1 MSGLLEP
8 SLPPRVSEL
17 EGKCYYRGLPSSP
30 RLIARTGAPWY
41 PPTGPEAYTRIR
53 ELRIPGEHELFDVWE
68 DNLAIKVHD
77 ILNLND
83 VNWSSTEI
91 VRIGY
96 VDNPDSDGNLV
107 LWIGVYSSPPRLS
120 YDVGIQV
127 AVQCKETLLS
137 YGIKDVDVE
146 LRESDFVQPVGPALL
161 KPTGFFKFV
170 HPAAIAREPF
180 ITSVGTSICA
190 ENTPWAEGTL
200 GFFIAVEGVD
210 KLFGVTARHVLF
222 PPSHV
227 ENREFER
234 TDDSQPRRN
243 VLLLSDTAF
252 QQHLDVIQKEIDV
265 LEDDIDFHQTYLE
278 RLAGQEDVYSQ
289 GMRKCTED
297 EKSRAEERK
306 LHLTEFLKE
315 IVPQWSSTKSRIL
328 GNVKFSPRIVVGA
341 GNPEQQFTQDI
352 AVFEVEPSKINPA
365 DFPGNFID
373 LGEKYSLSECI
384 RLRGK
389 MNPDPTSSLKFTS
402 PINPEMRKPTMLDQ
416 DGRACITVMKRG
428 KTTGLTL
435 GRGLNYMAYVR
446 KYLPDSDTAAVSKE
460 WAVIPRDKQAGAF
473 SAKGDSGAVVVDG
486 MGRMAGML
494 TGGSGNADS
503 SDVTY
508 VTPIEFI
515 MGVIRQCKDL
525 TNAVIKNSHPSV
537 VGGFGWST

>member
-1 MSGLLEP
+1 MSGLLDS

-30 RLIARTGAPWY
+30 RLIARTGAPWL
-41 PPTGPEAYTRIR
+41 R

-96 VDNPDSDGNLV
+96 VNNPDSDGNLV
-107 LWIGVYSSPPRLS
+107 LWIGEYSSPPRLS

-127 AVQCKETLLS
+127 A
-137 YGIKDVDVE
+137 DVDVE

-252 QQHLDVIQKEIDV
+252 QQHLDVIQKEIDI

-278 RLAGQEDVYSQ
+278 SLAGQEDVYSQ
-289 GMRKCTED
+289 GMRKYTED

-352 AVFEVEPSKINPA
+352 AVFEVETSKINPA
-365 DFPGNFID
+365 DFAGNFID

-402 PINPEMRKPTMLDQ
+402 PINPVFNLSGTISIEEMRKPTTFDQ
-416 DGRACITVMKRG
+416 DGRACITVMK
-428 KTTGLTL
+428 
-435 GRGLNYMAYVR
+435 RGLNYMAYVR

-515 MGVIRQCKDL
+515 MGVIRQYDPYRAIGRLRVK
-525 TNAVIKNSHPSV
+525 
-537 VGGFGWST
+537 